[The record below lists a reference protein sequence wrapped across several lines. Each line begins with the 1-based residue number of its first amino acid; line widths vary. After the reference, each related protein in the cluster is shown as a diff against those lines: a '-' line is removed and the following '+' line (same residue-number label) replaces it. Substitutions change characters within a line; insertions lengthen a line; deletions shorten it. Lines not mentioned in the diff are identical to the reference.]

1 MKVHAIAL
9 NFPETTAFH
18 NRTKDKGF
26 KMVWL
31 AYSGFTGSIVLS
43 IVFLTMMMGMPA
55 LPALSLAVQTG
66 VILLAAAA
74 VTTLI
79 VTELRKRIH

>member
-1 MKVHAIAL
+1 
-9 NFPETTAFH
+9 
-18 NRTKDKGF
+18 
-26 KMVWL
+26 MVWL

-55 LPALSLAVQTG
+55 LPALSLAIQTG

-74 VTTLI
+74 VITFL

>member
-1 MKVHAIAL
+1 
-9 NFPETTAFH
+9 
-18 NRTKDKGF
+18 
-26 KMVWL
+26 MVWL

-55 LPALSLAVQTG
+55 LPALSLAIQTG

-74 VTTLI
+74 VITLL